1 MAFVISSFMHMLT
14 LNQESMTLLCDCQL
28 IKKFYKI
35 SLQPEKYHRFVTGRS
50 RSDYSLEQMIQTVA
64 NSSEELCDQLF

>member
-1 MAFVISSFMHMLT
+1 MAFIISSFMHMLT
-14 LNQESMTLLCDCQL
+14 LNQESMTLLCECEL

-35 SLQPEKYHRFVTGRS
+35 SLHPEKYHRFVTGRS